1 MTAPDKQP
9 LIVLFVEDL
18 MFGVR
23 IEQAAA
29 AAGIR
34 SWTAGSAAMF
44 GEAPAEEASE
54 RPGEPLQ
61 GPAGAMFQEIAA
73 RQPAL
78 LIFDLGNR
86 SIPWAKWIPLLKSS
100 AATRRIPI
108 LCFGPH
114 VEEEW
119 LARAQNA
126 GADAVMP
133 RSRFASRMPHLLRDM
148 VRLPDGAAID
158 AACAEALS
166 PQAEEGIAA
175 FNRGD
180 YYQAHE
186 DLEAAWMKDKG
197 PGRDLYRA
205 ILQVAVAYYQVERGN
220 FRGAMKMLL
229 RVRQWLAPLPAVC
242 RGVDVDFLRQDVER
256 VQETLTALGAE
267 RVQEVDKAL
276 FRPVRLVNP

>member
-78 LIFDLGNR
+78 LILT
-86 SIPWAKWIPLLKSS
+86 WVTA
-100 AATRRIPI
+100 
-108 LCFGPH
+108 
-114 VEEEW
+114 
-119 LARAQNA
+119 
-126 GADAVMP
+126 
-133 RSRFASRMPHLLRDM
+133 ASR
-148 VRLPDGAAID
+148 GQ
-158 AACAEALS
+158 S
-166 PQAEEGIAA
+166 G
-175 FNRGD
+175 
-180 YYQAHE
+180 
-186 DLEAAWMKDKG
+186 
-197 PGRDLYRA
+197 
-205 ILQVAVAYYQVERGN
+205 
-220 FRGAMKMLL
+220 FR
-229 RVRQWLAPLPAVC
+229 C
-242 RGVDVDFLRQDVER
+242 
-256 VQETLTALGAE
+256 
-267 RVQEVDKAL
+267 
-276 FRPVRLVNP
+276 